1 MMPCLGSFLNI
12 FLVCSFYSHD
22 RGLGVVSCSGLA
34 DLNFLGLSLD
44 V

>member
-1 MMPCLGSFLNI
+1 MMSVLGSFIKI

-22 RGLGVVSCSGLA
+22 RGLGVVNCSGLA